1 MALIYVGEETEGLD
15 RIAGYFFNGN
25 FVQYAMIVDKR
36 VTVFS
41 TEGKKLYTEYGVRLP
56 DGFVPKSINAFRSRQ
71 SGKLVVGIGGFFA
84 GGSKQCGCIIATDY
98 VLGE

>member
-1 MALIYVGEETEGLD
+1 MALIYVGAETEGLD

-25 FVQYAMIVDKR
+25 LVQYAMIVDRKA
-36 VTVFS
+36 TVFS
-41 TEGKKLYTEYGVRLP
+41 TQGKALYVEEGVRLP
-56 DGFVPKSINAFRSRQ
+56 DGFVSKSIQGFRSRQ
-71 SGKLVVGIGGFFA
+71 TGKLVVGIGGFFA